1 MKKPR
6 MQVKTLL
13 LASLLAMGLT
23 TTPVSAEKRE
33 SDGNQPQTLVTI
45 NGQDINNM
53 EVLAFNALRGDA
65 PANTREAQIQL
76 LNQLINTLILAQ
88 QGEKN
93 GLEKKA
99 NVRAALNM
107 ARMQVLAEAEM
118 SHYLS
123 THPVTDAE
131 IEAAYKEQYS
141 GTNLNEYK
149 VRHILVQKKEE
160 AEEIIRLLEQKKAD
174 FAELAKARSLD
185 ASKENGGELGWIER
199 QQVVKPFGDAMAG
212 LGKGEYTKEPVKTQF
227 GWHVIQVEDI
237 RQQKAPPLEEVKAQL
252 TNKLR
257 QKKLAEYIG
266 ELRKKA
272 KIEIPGQETPKEK
285 GEG

>member
-1 MKKPR
+1 

>member
-1 MKKPR
+1 

-13 LASLLAMGLT
+13 LASLLAMSLTT

-272 KIEIPGQETPKEK
+272 KIEIPGQEAPKEK